1 MRLKS
6 LPAKACAGISVGV
19 SEAVFVMKVKLHT
32 DCQTL
37 LRDAEVHC
45 CRWNPWCCTFC
56 SLCPPGMESS
66 CEQE

>member
-19 SEAVFVMKVKLHT
+19 SGAVFVMKVKLHT
-32 DCQTL
+32 DCQAL